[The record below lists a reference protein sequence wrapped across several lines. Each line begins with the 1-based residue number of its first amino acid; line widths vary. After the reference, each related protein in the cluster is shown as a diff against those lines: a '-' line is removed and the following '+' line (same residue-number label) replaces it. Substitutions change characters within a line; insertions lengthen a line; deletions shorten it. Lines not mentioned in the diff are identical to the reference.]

1 MKKIIL
7 FITLML
13 LTFTQTIFA
22 AESNKENDEDTLQTE
37 KITLTEMNKRLQNI
51 QGDILY
57 LKTDEDEVLV
67 YKDTANNRSLRKQI
81 ILAAPE
87 SEMLRLYTNNKKT
100 FEQMSKMLRDYEN
113 SNTSF
118 GGYKII
124 TDTDLP
130 QNLEQDVQVYR
141 FWFMKLAQEKHET
154 RFPIGIGIGI
164 GGGHHHGPWIG
175 IGW

>member
-7 FITLML
+7 LITFLL
-13 LTFTQTIFA
+13 LTVSQTILA
-22 AESNKENDEDTLQTE
+22 AENSDQKTETELKTE
-37 KITLTEMNKRLQNI
+37 KITLTEMQRRLQNI

-57 LKTDEDEVLV
+57 LKLNEDEALV
-67 YKDTANNRSLRKQI
+67 YNDTSDNRSLRKQI

-87 SEMLRLYTNNKKT
+87 SEMLRFYTNNKKT
-100 FEQMSKMLRDYEN
+100 FQQMSKMLHDYESN
-113 SNTSF
+113 NTSF

-130 QNLEQDVQVYR
+130 QKLDNNIQVYR

-164 GGGHHHGPWIG
+164 GGHHHGPWIG

>member
-1 MKKIIL
+1 MKRLATFLILIL
-7 FITLML
+7 FTFAMHVCAAETNKEAEEVLQPETITL
-13 LTFTQTIFA
+13 A
-22 AESNKENDEDTLQTE
+22 
-37 KITLTEMNKRLQNI
+37 EMNQRLQNI

-57 LKTDEDEVLV
+57 LKTGEDEVLV
-67 YKDTANNRSLRKQI
+67 YQDTANNRSLRKQI
-81 ILAAPE
+81 IITAPA
-87 SEMLRLYTNNKKT
+87 SEMLRFYTNDKNV
-100 FEQMSKMLRDYEN
+100 FQQMSKMLQDYER

-118 GGYKII
+118 DGYKII

-130 QNLEQDVQVYR
+130 QKLDNNVQVYR

-164 GGGHHHGPWIG
+164 GGHHHHGPWIG

>member
-7 FITLML
+7 LITFL
-13 LTFTQTIFA
+13 LFTVSQTILA
-22 AESNKENDEDTLQTE
+22 AENNDSKNETE
-37 KITLTEMNKRLQNI
+37 LEPEIIVTAEMNQRLQNI

-57 LKTDEDEVLV
+57 LKTDEDKVLV

-130 QNLEQDVQVYR
+130 QKLEQDIQVYR